1 MIKHVVCY
9 QLHERT
15 EEKKQEVKNMFMS
28 MKDKIDVIKELQVGL
43 DFLKSARSYDV
54 VLEITFESVEDMN
67 SYQQHPYHLETV
79 KPFMA
84 KAKNLSVSVDYEF

>member
-15 EEKKQEVKNMFMS
+15 ENKKQEVKEMFMS
-28 MKDKIDVIKELQVGL
+28 MKNKIDVIKELQVGL
-43 DFLKSARSYDV
+43 DFLKSERSYDV
-54 VLEITFESVEDMN
+54 VLEITFETKEDMN

-79 KPFMA
+79 KPFMKEA
-84 KAKNLSVSVDYEF
+84 KKLSVSVDYEF